1 MTLVS
6 ESMRLM
12 MKQIV
17 ADVEDKTSVKSRVI
31 PPGTHHG
38 LRGPALVV
46 WSVTDWSRLSLVLR
60 LCVCLRAA
68 VLSHYED
75 KVSSLASVVE
85 DKLADEEAERIARR
99 AEMEADKVGEQTEG
113 SNWRRTIGKDQSLG
127 PELQQ
132 LHLLS

>member
-1 MTLVS
+1 
-6 ESMRLM
+6 MR
-12 MKQIV
+12 V
-17 ADVEDKTSVKSRVI
+17 Y
-31 PPGTHHG
+31 
-38 LRGPALVV
+38 
-46 WSVTDWSRLSLVLR
+46 
-60 LCVCLRAA
+60 LRAA

-113 SNWRRTIGKDQSLG
+113 SNWRRTIRKDQSLG
-127 PELQQ
+127 PEPRQ